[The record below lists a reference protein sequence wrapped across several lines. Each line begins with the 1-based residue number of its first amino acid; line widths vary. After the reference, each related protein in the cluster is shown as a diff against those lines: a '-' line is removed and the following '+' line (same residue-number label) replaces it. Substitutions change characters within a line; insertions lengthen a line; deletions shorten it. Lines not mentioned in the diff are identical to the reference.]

1 MRIFPIHVIPIFLNQ
16 GTITGQIG
24 AQIKD
29 FDAYYKLPPAVGF
42 HIIGCEE
49 ETFVSGF
56 SVICEDK
63 CEETVTG
70 FNVSRKVPDYGVQ
83 GFSILGEDPED
94 TVQGFSVTRKEEA
107 VGAVGFSVSSEEES
121 DTIRCFSVTY
131 EISDPAVVGFI
142 VEGR

>member
-1 MRIFPIHVIPIFLNQ
+1 
-16 GTITGQIG
+16 
-24 AQIKD
+24 
-29 FDAYYKLPPAVGF
+29 
-42 HIIGCEE
+42 
-49 ETFVSGF
+49 
-56 SVICEDK
+56 
-63 CEETVTG
+63 
-70 FNVSRKVPDYGVQ
+70 
-83 GFSILGEDPED
+83 LGEDLED